1 VQRVVELVVE
11 HARTR
16 PNETLGV
23 IAMGMTHAKRIEM
36 EFERVRQ
43 LFPEL
48 DGFFAQNRSER
59 FFIKNLER
67 VQGDERDAII
77 LSVGYGKN
85 EAGKLVYRFGPLNQ
99 DGGERRLNVAIT
111 RARRRMTVVSSFS
124 HHDVDPTYP
133 REGVKHLRNY
143 LEYAATGG
151 KSFGLTGGAESV
163 PLNEFEQAIHD
174 ELTRRGL
181 RLLSQVGSSNYRID
195 LVAVHP
201 EKPGRF
207 VLAIECDGASY
218 HSAPSAR
225 DRDRLRQQQL
235 EAIGWKFCRIWST
248 DWFLRREEEVQ
259 RVLAAFEKA
268 RRQVDAEDAG
278 REGMMVNAD
287 RLTIAPPTVS
297 QSPAQRGPMPR
308 LSGRPNISNY
318 AIGELVTMVRWVAS
332 DGRLRTDEELL
343 AETVEALGFARRG
356 SRIVERVSDAIRLL
370 KSLPDW
376 PA

>member
-1 VQRVVELVVE
+1 
-11 HARTR
+11 
-16 PNETLGV
+16 
-23 IAMGMTHAKRIEM
+23 
-36 EFERVRQ
+36 
-43 LFPEL
+43 
-48 DGFFAQNRSER
+48 
-59 FFIKNLER
+59 
-67 VQGDERDAII
+67 
-77 LSVGYGKN
+77 
-85 EAGKLVYRFGPLNQ
+85 
-99 DGGERRLNVAIT
+99 
-111 RARRRMTVVSSFS
+111 
-124 HHDVDPTYP
+124 
-133 REGVKHLRNY
+133 
-143 LEYAATGG
+143 
-151 KSFGLTGGAESV
+151 
-163 PLNEFEQAIHD
+163 
-174 ELTRRGL
+174 
-181 RLLSQVGSSNYRID
+181 
-195 LVAVHP
+195 
-201 EKPGRF
+201 
-207 VLAIECDGASY
+207 
-218 HSAPSAR
+218 
-225 DRDRLRQQQL
+225 
-235 EAIGWKFCRIWST
+235 
-248 DWFLRREEEVQ
+248 VQ